1 MDISVPRCNCCAAA
15 TVAGLARVLVVT
27 LTGGGRDDVVDDDI
41 HHHHHRHSFGRF
53 VADDSS
59 PPPSIATNHH
69 PSPPSSPHADSHH
82 YCPSRCAVGR
92 PRLFSFSLCC
102 CWPVALQANND
113 QTSHQHTNRLRSPRL
128 ISAIQKYLGHRYLIS
143 ATRDCLLVLT
153 VCVPVGD
160 IYAPF
165 VGVRAF
171 IELFGEPFRSLLA
184 PLTEHAAPEQ
194 FDNCWTAAK

>member
-1 MDISVPRCNCCAAA
+1 MMIFTIIITAIRLV
-15 TVAGLARVLVVT
+15 GLLRT
-27 LTGGGRDDVVDDDI
+27 IHRHRHPSPPTTI
-41 HHHHHRHSFGRF
+41 HHHHHHRMQT
-53 VADDSS
+53 VT
-59 PPPSIATNHH
+59 IIV
-69 PSPPSSPHADSHH
+69 
-82 YCPSRCAVGR
+82 PSRCAVGR

-165 VGVRAF
+165 VGVCAF